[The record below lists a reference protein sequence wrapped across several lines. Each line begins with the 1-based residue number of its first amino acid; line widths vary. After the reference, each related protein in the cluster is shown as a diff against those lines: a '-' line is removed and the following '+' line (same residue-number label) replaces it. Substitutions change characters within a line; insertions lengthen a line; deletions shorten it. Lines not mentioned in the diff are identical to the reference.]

1 MNIILLERIGKLGT
15 LGDEVTVKN
24 GFARNYLI
32 PTGRAVRVTK
42 ENRQAFEARRAE
54 LETAA
59 GERLAAAQTRATSL
73 EDVSVTLM
81 VRASEE
87 GKLFGSVG
95 TVEISRALTDQGHE
109 ISKSEVSLPEGAI
122 RDIGE
127 HEVEIQL
134 HAGVSATVGVNVV
147 AE

>member
-1 MNIILLERIGKLGT
+1 VNIILLERIGKLGT
-15 LGDEVTVKN
+15 LGEEVTVKN

-32 PTGRAVRVTK
+32 PTGKAVRVTK
-42 ENRQAFEARRAE
+42 ENRDAFEARRAD
-54 LETAA
+54 LEAAA
-59 GERLAAAQTRATSL
+59 GERLAAAQTRAASL

>member
-54 LETAA
+54 LEAAA

>member
-15 LGDEVTVKN
+15 LGEEVTVKN

-42 ENRQAFEARRAE
+42 ENRQAFEARRAD
-54 LETAA
+54 LEAAA
-59 GERLAAAQTRATSL
+59 GERLAAAQTRAAAL

>member
-1 MNIILLERIGKLGT
+1 MNIILLERIGRLGT

-32 PTGRAVRVTK
+32 PTGKAVRVTK
-42 ENRQAFEARRAE
+42 ENRKAFEARRAE

-59 GERLAAAQTRATSL
+59 GEKLAAAETRAAAL
-73 EDVSVTLM
+73 QGVSTTLR

-95 TVEISRALTDQGHE
+95 TVEIARALTDQGHE
-109 ISKSEVSLPEGAI
+109 VSKAEVSLPEGAI

-134 HAGVSATVGVNVV
+134 HAGVSAMVGVNVV

>member
-1 MNIILLERIGKLGT
+1 MNIILLERIGRLGT

-32 PTGRAVRVTK
+32 PTGKAVRVTK
-42 ENRQAFEARRAE
+42 ENRKAFEARRAE

-59 GERLAAAQTRATSL
+59 GEKLAAAETRAAAL
-73 EDVSVTLM
+73 EGVSTTLR

-95 TVEISRALTDQGHE
+95 TVEIARALTDQGHE
-109 ISKSEVSLPEGAI
+109 VSKAEVSLLEGAI

-127 HEVEIQL
+127 HEVEIQF
-134 HAGVSATVGVNVV
+134 HVGVSATVGVNVV

>member
-15 LGDEVTVKN
+15 LGEEVTVKN

-32 PTGRAVRVTK
+32 PTGKAVRVTK
-42 ENRQAFEARRAE
+42 ENRDAFEARRAD
-54 LETAA
+54 LEAAA
-59 GERLAAAQTRATSL
+59 GERLAAAQTRAASL

>member
-54 LETAA
+54 LEAAA
-59 GERLAAAQTRATSL
+59 GERLAAAQTRAASL

>member
-1 MNIILLERIGKLGT
+1 MNIILLERIGRLGT

-32 PTGRAVRVTK
+32 PTGKAVRVTD
-42 ENRQAFEARRAE
+42 ENRKAFEARRAE

-59 GERLAAAQTRATSL
+59 GEKLAAAETRAATL
-73 EDVSVTLM
+73 EGVSTTLR

-95 TVEISRALTDQGHE
+95 TVEIARALTDQGHE
-109 ISKSEVSLPEGAI
+109 VSKAEVSLPEGAI
-122 RDIGE
+122 RNIGE

-134 HAGVSATVGVNVV
+134 HVGVSATVGVNVV

>member
-1 MNIILLERIGKLGT
+1 MNIILLERIGRLGT

-32 PTGRAVRVTK
+32 PTGKAVRVTK
-42 ENRQAFEARRAE
+42 ENREAFEARRAE

-59 GERLAAAQTRATSL
+59 GEKLAAAETRAAAL
-73 EDVSVTLM
+73 EGVSTTLR

-95 TVEISRALTDQGHE
+95 TVEIARALTDQGHE
-109 ISKSEVSLPEGAI
+109 VSKAEVSLPEGAI

-127 HEVEIQL
+127 HEVEIQF
-134 HAGVSATVGVNVV
+134 HVGVSATVGVNVV
-147 AE
+147 AG

>member
-1 MNIILLERIGKLGT
+1 MNIILLERIGRLGT

-32 PTGRAVRVTK
+32 PTGKAVRVTK
-42 ENRQAFEARRAE
+42 ENREAFEARRAE

-59 GERLAAAQTRATSL
+59 GEKLAAAETRAAAL
-73 EDVSVTLM
+73 EGVSTTLR

-95 TVEISRALTDQGHE
+95 TVEIARALTDQGHE
-109 ISKSEVSLPEGAI
+109 VSKAEVSLPEGAI

-127 HEVEIQL
+127 HEVEIQF
-134 HAGVSATVGVNVV
+134 HVGVSATVGVNVV

>member
-1 MNIILLERIGKLGT
+1 MNIILLERIGRLGT
-15 LGDEVTVKN
+15 LGDEVAVKN

-32 PTGRAVRVTK
+32 PTGKAVRVTK
-42 ENRQAFEARRAE
+42 ENRKAFEARRAE

-59 GERLAAAQTRATSL
+59 GEKLAAAETRAAAL
-73 EDVSVTLM
+73 EGVSTTLR

-95 TVEISRALTDQGHE
+95 TVEIARALTDQGHE
-109 ISKSEVSLPEGAI
+109 VSKAEVSLPEGAI
-122 RDIGE
+122 RNIGE

-134 HAGVSATVGVNVV
+134 HVGVSATVGVNVV

>member
-1 MNIILLERIGKLGT
+1 MNIILLERIGRLGT
-15 LGDEVTVKN
+15 LGDEVAVKN

-32 PTGRAVRVTK
+32 PTGKAVRVTK
-42 ENRQAFEARRAE
+42 ENRKAFEARRAE

-59 GERLAAAQTRATSL
+59 GEKLAAAETRAAAL
-73 EDVSVTLM
+73 EGVSTTLR

-95 TVEISRALTDQGHE
+95 TVEIARALTDQGHE
-109 ISKSEVSLPEGAI
+109 VSKAEVSLPEGAI

-134 HAGVSATVGVNVV
+134 HAGVSAMIGVNVV

>member
-1 MNIILLERIGKLGT
+1 MNIILLERIGRLGT

-32 PTGRAVRVTK
+32 PTGKAVRVTK
-42 ENRQAFEARRAE
+42 ENREAFEARRAE

-59 GERLAAAQTRATSL
+59 GEKLAAAETRAAAL
-73 EDVSVTLM
+73 EGVSTTLR

-95 TVEISRALTDQGHE
+95 TVEIARALTDQGHE
-109 ISKSEVSLPEGAI
+109 VSKAEVSLPEGAI

-134 HAGVSATVGVNVV
+134 HVGVSATVGVNVV

>member
-15 LGDEVTVKN
+15 LGEEVTVKN

-42 ENRQAFEARRAE
+42 ENRQAFEARRAD
-54 LETAA
+54 LEAAA
-59 GERLAAAQTRATSL
+59 GERLAAAQTRAAAL

-134 HAGVSATVGVNVV
+134 HAGVSAIVGVNVV